1 MNRCE
6 YKCYRKESMSFEPE
20 EWNKLND
27 VDKSVRYDSYMEWC
41 GGVCYSVAEN
51 YDNKYCDN
59 FDIQNLKDEDNL
71 YKKLKG
77 YICLQRRYI
86 RHQNY
91 PRPDFLTS
99 DIFQENMNDFRQL
112 LKENI
117 NEIIENLSMTKWI
130 NSIIKCFYDSGTS
143 EEKSKALLLT
153 SLLQLNRIDF
163 DRTRSCYSADYKTST
178 NNKKWLVDNIIPLED
193 KNFDNI
199 VSAFTNDK
207 KIEDMIK
214 VLKDL

>member
-1 MNRCE
+1 
-6 YKCYRKESMSFEPE
+6 MSFEPE

-27 VDKSVRYDSYMEWC
+27 VDKSVRYDSYMDWC

-59 FDIQNLKDEDNL
+59 FDIQNLKNEDNL

-99 DIFQENMNDFRQL
+99 DVFQENMKIGR
-112 LKENI
+112 
-117 NEIIENLSMTKWI
+117 
-130 NSIIKCFYDSGTS
+130 
-143 EEKSKALLLT
+143 A
-153 SLLQLNRIDF
+153 
-163 DRTRSCYSADYKTST
+163 SCR
-178 NNKKWLVDNIIPLED
+178 ERG
-193 KNFDNI
+193 
-199 VSAFTNDK
+199 
-207 KIEDMIK
+207 
-214 VLKDL
+214 